1 MQVQTPELW
10 GNAVLDQVAL
20 KLSEQGWRIDG
31 WLEDA
36 TLFHRFVIPF
46 FFVRPTAKM
55 SQQNRTSAEEKKGHD
70 DDTPGRDGGDG
81 VGLDRSKSD
90 KIPAGGC
97 IKRMA
102 LGAPDE
108 HRVRIGVRP
117 FRHTG
122 IAKLPVNVPGVAM
135 LAAKGL
141 TTELEAI
148 GVRDAGLNIHEQ
160 NRKKVAAP
168 YLKRT
173 ASGYLISLPGGLG
186 PNGIVTVNDTQGG
199 FNASGTIHIGR
210 DVQNGQEIVT
220 FDGSIRI
227 MKKLLGP
234 GGGLLLGVIKVV
246 GCHATA
252 DDLDICI
259 CGANLGSVEIVQLNC
274 SNQVGWSCISNVCP
288 GGGGGGE
295 E

>member
-1 MQVQTPELW
+1 
-10 GNAVLDQVAL
+10 
-20 KLSEQGWRIDG
+20 
-31 WLEDA
+31 
-36 TLFHRFVIPF
+36 
-46 FFVRPTAKM
+46 
-55 SQQNRTSAEEKKGHD
+55 
-70 DDTPGRDGGDG
+70 
-81 VGLDRSKSD
+81 
-90 KIPAGGC
+90 
-97 IKRMA
+97 MA
-102 LGAPDE
+102 ADAPDE
-108 HRVRIGVRP
+108 DRVGVGVRA
-117 FRHTG
+117 FSHTG
-122 IAKLPVNVPGVAM
+122 IAKLSVNVPGVPI
-135 LAAKGL
+135 LAAFGL

-148 GVRDAGLNIHEQ
+148 GVRDAGLNIDEQ

-173 ASGYLISLPGGLG
+173 ASGSLISLPGGLG

-246 GCHATA
+246 GCHATSA
-252 DDLDICI
+252 DLDICI
-259 CGANLGSVEIVQLNC
+259 CGDNLGTVEIVQDGC
-274 SNQVGWSCISNVCP
+274 DPQVGWSCISNVCP